1 LFWYNGQFFF
11 DNKLE
16 IRSDDPAL
24 LYGASA
30 FTTLRVYD
38 RSLENRLTSWLAHYH
53 RLSQTI
59 NDLAWE
65 APDWQRVEQGIKVL
79 LPYYDVIRVA
89 IFPDGREYILGRHL
103 PIDLP
108 LKQSRGISASIVEDF
123 GDRRTL
129 PTHKTGNYLASWMA
143 LNRAKKIGADEAIF
157 LDCQGNWCETATG
170 NLWGWRDGQWWTPS
184 LNGKI
189 LPGIRRAELIQCL
202 SGQNLPVAEVVW
214 SPSFVAGLE
223 ALAYTNCVVEVVPI
237 HTVWH
242 RKKSTAY
249 SIDSTAIAQLR
260 SFFIN

>member
-1 LFWYNGQFFF
+1 LFWYKGQFFP

-16 IRSDDPAL
+16 IGSDDPAL

-38 RSLENRLTSWLAHYH
+38 RSLENPVTSWPAHYN

-65 APDWQRVEQGIKVL
+65 APDWKRVERGIKVL
-79 LPYYDVIRVA
+79 LPHYDVIRVA

-103 PIDLP
+103 SIDLP
-108 LKQSRGISASIVEDF
+108 LKQSCGISASIVEDF
-123 GDRRTL
+123 GDGRTL
-129 PTHKTGNYLASWMA
+129 ATHKTGNYLTSWLA
-143 LNRAKKIGADEAIF
+143 LNRAKKIGADEAI
-157 LDCQGNWCETATG
+157 LVDCQGNWCETATG

-189 LPGIRRAELIQCL
+189 LPGICRDRLIRWL
-202 SGQNLPVAEVVW
+202 FEQNLPVAEVVW

-223 ALAYTNCVVEVVPI
+223 VLAYTNCVVEMVPI
-237 HTVWH
+237 HTVLH
-242 RKKSTAY
+242 QEISTAY
-249 SIDSTAIAQLR
+249 RIDRTALAQLR
-260 SFFIN
+260 SFFAN